1 MHFYRIWNWNNC
13 RSLFWRDHVTL
24 EKLLIFS
31 KDFFLAF
38 VQIYFQSSSEW
49 LIGFTVYD
57 TSYLYV
63 FSFFKYW
70 TEVKTDLVLN
80 RSCDVMQFF
89 SWYCANTVPNLSLVI
104 SGIYDVRKRKSE
116 YLNILKVSS
125 WIFNWRIITFY
136 RETLSKFCPVDICKS
151 KKIVWKMG
159 LRIIRHISIRFLKT
173 LWSFVC
179 LR

>member
-70 TEVKTDLVLN
+70 TEVRTDLVLN

-89 SWYCANTVPNLSLVI
+89 SWHCANTVPNLSLVI

-116 YLNILKVSS
+116 YHEYFKSFQLNIQLENNYLLQRNSQQV
-125 WIFNWRIITFY
+125 
-136 RETLSKFCPVDICKS
+136 LSC
-151 KKIVWKMG
+151 WH
-159 LRIIRHISIRFLKT
+159 L
-173 LWSFVC
+173 
-179 LR
+179 